1 MMSSMQLPVHEEGY
15 GSVVELIDRQ
25 MSPERPSMQERSL
38 VVSGKGMAAS
48 VVQPAKAQRSR

>member
-1 MMSSMQLPVHEEGY
+1 MSSMQLPVHEEGY